1 MDNLILHNE
10 RTIPLA
16 EAHLSPGQ
24 AGLLAGW
31 GVFTTLRLYEGQP
44 FEFHRHWQRM
54 ARDAVRL
61 NLAMIYEEEAVCRS
75 IVRLAEANHRAE
87 GMARVWFVRNRG
99 GLWAGDNQVPAT
111 DLIVCTHE
119 IVPWP
124 EKHRLMLQGNAIFSA
139 GVLAGTKILSWAQ
152 NALLF
157 EKARAA
163 GFDDALL
170 MNEKGE
176 LAECTSANIFLVRD
190 GRVLTPPLFAGGLAG
205 VTREVLLEIAPRAG
219 IEMIEQTATPN
230 DLDSAKEVF
239 VSSTTREVAGV
250 SLIQSQDVWVTVGSG
265 APACVGAKREFS
277 CPGKVTRKL
286 AQAFKAYVKSRIVA
300 AAPAPIATPG

>member
-1 MDNLILHNE
+1 
-10 RTIPLA
+10 
-16 EAHLSPGQ
+16 
-24 AGLLAGW
+24 
-31 GVFTTLRLYEGQP
+31 
-44 FEFHRHWQRM
+44 
-54 ARDAVRL
+54 
-61 NLAMIYEEEAVCRS
+61 
-75 IVRLAEANHRAE
+75 
-87 GMARVWFVRNRG
+87 MARVWFVRNRG

-124 EKHRLMLQGNAIFSA
+124 EEHRLMLQGNAIFSA

-157 EKARAA
+157 E
-163 GFDDALL
+163 
-170 MNEKGE
+170 
-176 LAECTSANIFLVRD
+176 
-190 GRVLTPPLFAGGLAG
+190 
-205 VTREVLLEIAPRAG
+205 
-219 IEMIEQTATPN
+219 
-230 DLDSAKEVF
+230 SAKEVF

>member
-1 MDNLILHNE
+1 MDNLILHNGQ
-10 RTIPLA
+10 TVPLR

-54 ARDAVRL
+54 ARDAERL
-61 NLAMIYEEEAVCRS
+61 NLAMIYREEKVHQG
-75 IVRLAEANHRAE
+75 IVDLAAANGRHE

-99 GLWAGDNQVPAT
+99 GLWAGDSEGPAT
-111 DLIVCTHE
+111 DLIVFTRD

-124 EKHRLMLQGNAIFSA
+124 AAHRLMLQPDSIFSA
-139 GVLAGTKILSWAQ
+139 GVLAGAKMLSWAQ

-157 EKARAA
+157 ERARAR

-176 LAECTSANIFLVRD
+176 LAECTSANVFLVRG
-190 GRVLTPPLFAGGLAG
+190 GRVLTPPLSAGGLAG
-205 VTREVLLEIAPRAG
+205 VTREVLLEIAPGAG
-219 IEMIEQTATPN
+219 IEIVEQTLTPS
-230 DLDSAKEVF
+230 DLDSAEEAF
-239 VSSTTREVAGV
+239 ISSTTREVAP
-250 SLIQSQDVWVTVGSG
+250 VGSIHPKWQF
-265 APACVGAKREFS
+265 A
-277 CPGKVTRKL
+277 CPGKLTGEL
-286 AQAFKAYVKSRIVA
+286 ATAFKAYVKSHAVA
-300 AAPAPIATPG
+300 EAPAAEVPSSGPG

>member
-1 MDNLILHNE
+1 MDSLILHNE
-10 RTIPLA
+10 RTMPLA
-16 EAHLSPGQ
+16 ESHLSPGQ

-54 ARDAVRL
+54 ARDAARL
-61 NLAMIYEEEAVCRS
+61 SLAMIYEEETVRRN
-75 IVRLAEANHRAE
+75 IVRLAEANRRDE
-87 GMARVWFVRNRG
+87 GMARVWFVRNQG
-99 GLWAGDNQVPAT
+99 GLWAGETRGSAT
-111 DLIVCTHE
+111 DLIVFTRD

-124 EKHRLMLQGNAIFSA
+124 ETHRLLLQPGAIFSA
-139 GVLAGTKILSWAQ
+139 GVLAGAKILSWAQ

-157 EKARAA
+157 ERARAQ

-190 GRVLTPPLFAGGLAG
+190 DRVLTPPLSAGGLAG

-219 IEMIEQTATPN
+219 IEIVEQGVTPS
-230 DLDSAKEVF
+230 DLDSAEEVF
-239 VSSTTREVAGV
+239 ISSTTREVAGV
-250 SLIQSQDVWVTVGSG
+250 GLVHPDWQF
-265 APACVGAKREFS
+265 R
-277 CPGKVTRKL
+277 CPGKVTGSL
-286 AQAFKAYVKSRIVA
+286 AAALKAYVKSQMVA
-300 AAPAPIATPG
+300 AAANAPSRGPG

>member
-10 RTIPLA
+10 RTIPVA

-54 ARDAVRL
+54 ARDAARL
-61 NLAMIYEEEAVCRS
+61 NLAMVHGEETVRQN
-75 IVRLAEANHRAE
+75 IVRLAEENRRSD
-87 GMARVWFVRNRG
+87 GMARVWFVRNQG
-99 GLWAGDNQVPAT
+99 GLWAGDTQGPPT
-111 DLIVCTHE
+111 DLIVFTRD

-124 EKHRLMLQGNAIFSA
+124 ATHRLLLQPDAVFSA
-139 GVLAGTKILSWAQ
+139 GVLAGAKILSWAQ

-157 EKARAA
+157 ERARAQ

-176 LAECTSANIFLVRD
+176 LAECTSANVFLMRD
-190 GRVLTPPLFAGGLAG
+190 GRVVTPPLSSGGLAG

-219 IEMIEQTATPN
+219 IEIVEQPVTPD
-230 DLDSAKEVF
+230 DLDSAAEVF
-239 VSSTTREVAGV
+239 ISSTTREVAGV
-250 SLIQSQDVWVTVGSG
+250 G
-265 APACVGAKREFS
+265 AVHPNWQFP
-277 CPGKVTRKL
+277 CPGKLTREL
-286 AQAFKAYVKSRIVA
+286 TAVFKAYVKSRIVA
-300 AAPAPIATPG
+300 AGAAQAPSSSLA